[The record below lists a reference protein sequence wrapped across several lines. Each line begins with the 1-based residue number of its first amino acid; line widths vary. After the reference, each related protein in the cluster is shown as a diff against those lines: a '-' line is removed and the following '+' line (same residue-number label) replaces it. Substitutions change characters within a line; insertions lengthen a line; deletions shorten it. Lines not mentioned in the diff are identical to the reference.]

1 MEGQSCLN
9 VLDRRNEMAMV
20 KLMAH
25 YLRRGYGPRVSFK
38 LARNRYND
46 TNLARRMIEQ
56 NVFGRTK

>member
-1 MEGQSCLN
+1 
-9 VLDRRNEMAMV
+9 MAMV

-56 NVFGRTK
+56 NVFGSQK